1 MNNVLIKE
9 LPTET
14 IIILLADAYNKND
27 QKLINVYSYALA
39 FKING
44 IKGDNSFMSLMKEF
58 GYKNKEDDLKLKK
71 K

>member
-14 IIILLADAYNKND
+14 IIILLADAYKKND

-39 FKING
+39 FKINS
-44 IKGDNSFMSLMKEF
+44 IKSDNSFMSLMKEF
-58 GYKNKEDDLKLKK
+58 GYKNKEEDLKLKK